1 MASVFDHLHIKKN
14 TVGSSN
20 ELSLDVL
27 DAARSDLGSKSGRL
41 SNPKPPGS
49 YKGSYHGVA
58 GTSTLSGVAEVE
70 RRKKARRVY
79 SIRLGVVVAFATVI
93 GVSVILWFGYQH
105 YLAIQ
110 DFPTRFYSLVDQF
123 KEEDVFLAETDSL
136 MAGIDD
142 KAGRSAREQA
152 SEKIPSVRDDVER
165 IRKNAQSASPLT
177 MTGEDKEILEQ
188 LVAGIDARE
197 AMLDSAKSA
206 FELATERDKQ
216 VELVGSAWNNVVNAA
231 QNAKDASVLA
241 NKATTEQET
250 EEAIER
256 TFQTQESLNK
266 ALTSI
271 KAIDDSNKEVDLST
285 QVVYLEQKVKSLDY
299 AIETGR
305 ALLDGNRDKA
315 AEMNAKYNEADQQ
328 AAEQAE
334 KLPLAPEI
342 VIKGSFDKK
351 LGEFVQSYDASRKQ
365 AVETDT
371 AIRNYLERR

>member
-70 RRKKARRVY
+70 RRKKARRAY

-188 LVAGIDARE
+188 LVVGIDARE

-206 FELATERDKQ
+206 FELAIERDKQ

-351 LGEFVQSYDASRKQ
+351 LDEFVQSYDASRKQ

>member
-1 MASVFDHLHIKKN
+1 MESVFDHLHIKKN

-70 RRKKARRVY
+70 RRKKARRAY

-152 SEKIPSVRDDVER
+152 TEKIPSVRDDVER
-165 IRKNAQSASPLT
+165 IRKNARSASPLA
-177 MTGEDKEILEQ
+177 MTGEDEEILEQ

-206 FELATERDKQ
+206 FELAIERDKQ

-241 NKATTEQET
+241 NKATTEQQT

>member
-70 RRKKARRVY
+70 RRKRARRAY

-165 IRKNAQSASPLT
+165 IRKNAQLASPLT

-206 FELATERDKQ
+206 FELAIERDKQ

-365 AVETDT
+365 AIETDT

>member
-70 RRKKARRVY
+70 RRKKARRAY

-165 IRKNAQSASPLT
+165 IRKNAQLASPLT

-206 FELATERDKQ
+206 FELAIERDKQ

>member
-70 RRKKARRVY
+70 RRKKARRAY

-177 MTGEDKEILEQ
+177 MTGEDEEILGQ
-188 LVAGIDARE
+188 LLAGIDARE

-206 FELATERDKQ
+206 FELAIERDKQ

-365 AVETDT
+365 AIETDT